1 MDKVVVSFKETF
13 QAGQAY
19 VALSRAKSIDGLF
32 IQNFDIKKIRTSK
45 KVESEMHRLRNTM
58 VFKEPVSPLML
69 SSNAWAKVCHINVRS
84 LQQHKDDLNTYQK
97 ITACDVICVSE
108 TWLSKKVDNAVVNL
122 PGFQLFRR
130 DRQDCFKFYK
140 YSAKCLKCDD
150 KGGVALYVKHGVY
163 VSLLDKFCT
172 DGVESLYCMF
182 SKGEVQVYL
191 GVIYRP

>member
-1 MDKVVVSFKETF
+1 MILHVLVKFVSDSTGYLYRQRHPCKIPGAVAISREECRFSLHRKGAIEVSRRQFPLKLAFASIVHKVQGLSLDKVVVSFKETF

-19 VALSRAKSIDGLF
+19 VALSRAKSMDGLF

-69 SSNAWAKVCHINVRS
+69 SSNAWTNVCHINVRS

-108 TWLSKKVDNAVVNL
+108 T
-122 PGFQLFRR
+122 
-130 DRQDCFKFYK
+130 
-140 YSAKCLKCDD
+140 
-150 KGGVALYVKHGVY
+150 
-163 VSLLDKFCT
+163 
-172 DGVESLYCMF
+172 
-182 SKGEVQVYL
+182 
-191 GVIYRP
+191 